1 MFKSK
6 VSKTWLI
13 VALVLTCYLV
23 LINTIIHF
31 ESQHSDAT
39 ITNLFNGVWYTLVT
53 ITTVGYG
60 DMYPV
65 TTIGKVLGATIVL
78 TSFVIFG
85 FLLGRINQFMQNYYD
100 EKHLGFKGTKF
111 KNHAVIIG
119 WDSSGQSVL
128 EQLIGVGRRAAIV
141 TDKKDDVDIIK
152 ETYST
157 KQVFV
162 LFSDFNNLEILRKVN
177 IQESSIVFV
186 NLPDD
191 TAKLVHILNLKKQFE
206 NLEFVVS
213 LDNAD
218 LKKTFQ
224 TAGVTHTIAKNEIAS
239 KLLASYIFEPD
250 VAAYSED
257 ILSYAETD
265 DEFDIKEYRVV
276 LENPHINKNYEDA
289 FLEFK
294 KSYNCI
300 LIGISKKKADGKR
313 SLFKNPSSDIIIEK
327 GDYMLVITDIKSSL
341 KLEEDFKIKEGA

>member
-224 TAGVTHTIAKNEIAS
+224 THLMETKFHTQN
-239 KLLASYIFEPD
+239 
-250 VAAYSED
+250 
-257 ILSYAETD
+257 
-265 DEFDIKEYRVV
+265 
-276 LENPHINKNYEDA
+276 
-289 FLEFK
+289 
-294 KSYNCI
+294 
-300 LIGISKKKADGKR
+300 
-313 SLFKNPSSDIIIEK
+313 
-327 GDYMLVITDIKSSL
+327 
-341 KLEEDFKIKEGA
+341 

>member
-289 FLEFK
+289 FFEFK

-313 SLFKNPSSDIIIEK
+313 RLFKNPSSDIIIEK
-327 GDYMLVITDIKSSL
+327 GDYRLVITDIKSSL